1 MVQRIAEKKG
11 GGGSILQEIDIHNQ
25 TGMLPGEGCLRSFP
39 EILREVQEYITRHY
53 ATTLEGDPEENREL
67 IKSYIQKY
75 LENNRLGVA
84 GMEAWEL
91 CELLY
96 GEMTGFSFLSK
107 YLYRDDVEEININQW
122 KDVKITYSNGEILPC
137 KEHFSSPQ
145 HAVDVIRRM
154 LHKSGM
160 VFDSAQ
166 TIVVG
171 HLSNK
176 IRITVMGDGV
186 IDRDKGLSA
195 SIRIVNPKKLTRQQ
209 FVFNGTATTEML
221 DLLVAC
227 YCHGVSMCITGAT
240 SSGKTTLMSWILGQ
254 VPYHKR
260 IVTLEQGCREFDLTA
275 EDGSGNVL
283 NNVVHLV
290 TRPSDDPKQD
300 ISLVKL
306 LETTLTINPDCV
318 AVAEM
323 KGAESMQ
330 AINAANTGHS
340 VITTIHA
347 NSCADTYYRM
357 VTLCK
362 QSYDMDDATLM
373 GLATKAFPIV
383 AFAKKLEDNSRRVM
397 EISEC
402 EYQEDA
408 AHPGESHR
416 RMRTLFRFRVTDNQV
431 VDGRAKIIGHYEKV
445 EPPSEGLLKRLRE
458 NGMCLRAQQEL
469 FGV

>member
-1 MVQRIAEKKG
+1 M
-11 GGGSILQEIDIHNQ
+11 QETIDIHSHA
-25 TGMLPGEGCLRSFP
+25 GMFGGEIRLRPFP
-39 EILREVQEYITRHY
+39 EVLKEVQEHITKNY
-53 ATTLEGDPEENREL
+53 AVILKDDLDGSQVQSNKNAL
-67 IKSYIQKY
+67 LVKAYIQKY
-75 LENNRLGVA
+75 LEDNHLGVED
-84 GMEAWEL
+84 MEQEEL
-91 CELLY
+91 CGLIY
-96 GEMTGFSFLSK
+96 GEMAGFSFLTK
-107 YLYRDDVEEININQW
+107 YLCRDDVEEININQW
-122 KDVKITYSNGEILPC
+122 KDVKVTYSNGEILPC
-137 KEHFSSPQ
+137 KEHFNSPR
-145 HAVDVIRRM
+145 HAIDVIRRM

-160 VFDSAQ
+160 IFDSAQ

-195 SIRIVNPKKLTRQQ
+195 SIRIVNPRKLTKQQ
-209 FVFNGTATTEML
+209 FVDFGTATAEML
-221 DLLVAC
+221 DLLAAC

-254 VPYHKR
+254 VPYNKR

-275 EDGSGNVL
+275 EDGDGNVL

-290 TRPSDDPKQD
+290 TRLSDDPKQN
-300 ISLVKL
+300 ITLVKL

-362 QSYDMDDATLM
+362 QSYDMDDSTLM

-383 AFAKKLEDNSRRVM
+383 AFAKKLEDNSRRLM

-402 EYQEDA
+402 EYLPDSTR
-408 AHPGESHR
+408 PGGSR
-416 RMRTLFRFRVTDNQV
+416 QRMRTLYRFNITDNRIV
-431 VDGRAKIIGHYEKV
+431 EGKARIIGHYEKV

-458 NGMCLRAQQEL
+458 NGMSFKAQQQL
-469 FGV
+469 FGI

>member
-1 MVQRIAEKKG
+1 M
-11 GGGSILQEIDIHNQ
+11 QEIFDIHGH
-25 TGMLPGEGCLRSFP
+25 TGLFGGEIRLRPFP
-39 EILREVQEYITRHY
+39 EVLKEVQEHITKNY
-53 ATTLEGDPEENREL
+53 ASTLKDDPGESREL
-67 IKSYIQKY
+67 VKSYIQKY
-75 LENNRLGVA
+75 LENNHLGV
-84 GMEAWEL
+84 EETEQEEL
-91 CELLY
+91 CELIY
-96 GEMTGFSFLSK
+96 GEMTGFSFLTK

-137 KEHFSSPQ
+137 KEHFNSPQ
-145 HAVDVIRRM
+145 HAIDVIRRM

-160 VFDSAQ
+160 IFDSAQ

-195 SIRIVNPKKLTRQQ
+195 SIRIVNPRKLTKQQ
-209 FVFNGTATTEML
+209 FVDYGTATAEML
-221 DLLVAC
+221 DLLAAC

-254 VPYHKR
+254 VPYNKR
-260 IVTLEQGCREFDLTA
+260 IVTLEQGCREFDLTV
-275 EDGSGNVL
+275 EDGEGNVL

-290 TRPSDDPKQD
+290 TRFSDDPKQN
-300 ISLVKL
+300 ITLVKL

-362 QSYDMDDATLM
+362 QSYDMDDTTLM

-383 AFAKKLEDNSRRVM
+383 AFAKKLEDNSRRLM

-402 EYQEDA
+402 EYL
-408 AHPGESHR
+408 PGSTRSGENR
-416 RMRTLFRFRVTDNQV
+416 QRMRTLYRFNITDNRIV
-431 VDGRAKIIGHYEKV
+431 EGKAKIIGHYEKV

-458 NGMCLRAQQEL
+458 NGMSFKTQQQF
-469 FGV
+469 FGI

>member
-1 MVQRIAEKKG
+1 M
-11 GGGSILQEIDIHNQ
+11 QETFDIHGHA
-25 TGMLPGEGCLRSFP
+25 GMFGGEIRFRPFP
-39 EILREVQEYITRHY
+39 EVLKEVQEHITKNY
-53 ATTLEGDPEENREL
+53 ASTLKENPDESPGQRNGNQL
-67 IKSYIQKY
+67 LVKSYIQKY
-75 LENNRLGVA
+75 LEDNRLGVE
-84 GMEAWEL
+84 GTEQEEL
-91 CELLY
+91 CELVY
-96 GEMTGFSFLSK
+96 GEMTGFSFLTK

-122 KDVKITYSNGEILPC
+122 KDVKVTYSNGEILPC
-137 KEHFSSPQ
+137 KEHFNSPQ
-145 HAVDVIRRM
+145 HAIDVIRRM

-160 VFDSAQ
+160 IFDSAQ

-195 SIRIVNPKKLTRQQ
+195 SIRIVNPRKLTKQQ
-209 FVFNGTATTEML
+209 FVDYGTATAEML
-221 DLLVAC
+221 DLLASC

-254 VPYHKR
+254 VPYNKR
-260 IVTLEQGCREFDLTA
+260 IVTLEQGCREFDLTV
-275 EDGSGNVL
+275 EDEAGNVL

-290 TRPSDDPKQD
+290 TRFSDDPKQN
-300 ISLVKL
+300 ITLVKL

-347 NSCADTYYRM
+347 NSCSDTYYRM

-362 QSYDMDDATLM
+362 QSYDMDDSTLM

-383 AFAKKLEDNSRRVM
+383 AFAKKLEDNSRRLM

-402 EYQEDA
+402 EYLPDSTR
-408 AHPGESHR
+408 PGEGR
-416 RMRTLFRFRVTDNQV
+416 QRMRTLYRFNITDNRI
-431 VDGRAKIIGHYEKV
+431 VDGKAKIIGHYEKV
-445 EPPSEGLLKRLRE
+445 EPPSDGLLKRLRE
-458 NGMCLRAQQEL
+458 NGMSFKSQQQL
-469 FGV
+469 FGI

>member
-1 MVQRIAEKKG
+1 MLG
-11 GGGSILQEIDIHNQ
+11 GEIR
-25 TGMLPGEGCLRSFP
+25 LRPFP
-39 EILREVQEYITRHY
+39 EVLKEVQEHITKNY
-53 ATTLEGDPEENREL
+53 ASTLKDEPDESRDQSNKNQL
-67 IKSYIQKY
+67 LVKSYIQKY
-75 LENNRLGVA
+75 LENNHLGV
-84 GMEAWEL
+84 EDTEQEEL
-91 CELLY
+91 CELIY
-96 GEMTGFSFLSK
+96 GEMTGFSFLTK

-122 KDVKITYSNGEILPC
+122 KDVKVTYSNGEILPC
-137 KEHFSSPQ
+137 KEHFNSPQ

-160 VFDSAQ
+160 IFDSAQ

-195 SIRIVNPKKLTRQQ
+195 SIRIVNPRKLTKQQ
-209 FVFNGTATTEML
+209 FVNYGTATAEML
-221 DLLVAC
+221 DLLAAC

-254 VPYHKR
+254 VPYNKR

-275 EDGSGNVL
+275 EDEAGNVL

-290 TRPSDDPKQD
+290 TRFSDDPKQN
-300 ISLVKL
+300 ITLVKL

-362 QSYDMDDATLM
+362 QSYDMDDSTLM

-383 AFAKKLEDNSRRVM
+383 AFAKKLEDNSRRLM

-402 EYQEDA
+402 EYLPDSTR
-408 AHPGESHR
+408 PGESR
-416 RMRTLFRFRVTDNQV
+416 QRMRTLYRFNITDNRIV
-431 VDGRAKIIGHYEKV
+431 EGKAKIIGHYEKV

-458 NGMCLRAQQEL
+458 NGMSFKTQQQL
-469 FGV
+469 FGI

>member
-1 MVQRIAEKKG
+1 M
-11 GGGSILQEIDIHNQ
+11 QETFDIHGHV
-25 TGMLPGEGCLRSFP
+25 GMFGGEVRLRPFP
-39 EILREVQEYITRHY
+39 EVLKEVQEHITKNY
-53 ATTLEGDPEENREL
+53 ASTLKDGSDDSQGQSDRSALL

-75 LENNRLGVA
+75 LEDNHLGVE
-84 GMEAWEL
+84 GTGQEEL
-91 CELLY
+91 CNLIY
-96 GEMTGFSFLSK
+96 GEMAGFSFLTK

-122 KDVKITYSNGEILPC
+122 KDVKVTYSTGEILPC
-137 KEHFSSPQ
+137 KEHFNSPQ
-145 HAVDVIRRM
+145 HAIDVIRRM

-160 VFDSAQ
+160 IFDSAQ

-195 SIRIVNPKKLTRQQ
+195 SIRIVNPRKLTKQQ
-209 FVFNGTATTEML
+209 FVDYGTATAEML
-221 DLLVAC
+221 DLLAAC

-254 VPYHKR
+254 VPYNKR

-275 EDGSGNVL
+275 EDEAGNVL

-290 TRPSDDPKQD
+290 TRFSDDPKQN
-300 ISLVKL
+300 ITLVKL

-362 QSYDMDDATLM
+362 QSYDMDDSTLM

-383 AFAKKLEDNSRRVM
+383 AFAKKLEDNSRRLM

-402 EYQEDA
+402 EYLPDSTR
-408 AHPGESHR
+408 PGESR
-416 RMRTLFRFRVTDNQV
+416 QRMRTLYRFNITDNRIV
-431 VDGRAKIIGHYEKV
+431 EGKAKIIGHYEKV

-458 NGMCLRAQQEL
+458 NGMPFKTQQQL
-469 FGV
+469 YGI

>member
-1 MVQRIAEKKG
+1 M
-11 GGGSILQEIDIHNQ
+11 QEIFDIHGH
-25 TGMLPGEGCLRSFP
+25 TGLFGGEIRLRPFP
-39 EILREVQEYITRHY
+39 EVLKEVQEHITKNY
-53 ATTLEGDPEENREL
+53 ASTLKDNPDESREL
-67 IKSYIQKY
+67 VKSYIQKY
-75 LENNRLGVA
+75 LENNHLGV
-84 GMEAWEL
+84 EDTEQEEL
-91 CELLY
+91 CELIY
-96 GEMTGFSFLSK
+96 GEMTGFSFLTK

-122 KDVKITYSNGEILPC
+122 KDVKVTYSNGEILPC
-137 KEHFSSPQ
+137 KEHFNSPQ
-145 HAVDVIRRM
+145 HAIDVIRRM

-160 VFDSAQ
+160 IFDSAQ

-195 SIRIVNPKKLTRQQ
+195 SIRIVNPRKLTKQQ
-209 FVFNGTATTEML
+209 FVDYGTATAEML
-221 DLLVAC
+221 DLLAAC

-254 VPYHKR
+254 VPYNKR

-275 EDGSGNVL
+275 EDEAGNVL

-290 TRPSDDPKQD
+290 TRFSDDPKQN
-300 ISLVKL
+300 ITLVKL

-362 QSYDMDDATLM
+362 QSYDMDDSTLM

-383 AFAKKLEDNSRRVM
+383 AFAKKLEDNSRRLM

-402 EYQEDA
+402 EYL
-408 AHPGESHR
+408 PGSTRSGENR
-416 RMRTLFRFRVTDNQV
+416 QRMRTLYRFNITDNRIV
-431 VDGRAKIIGHYEKV
+431 EGKAKIIGHYEKV

-458 NGMCLRAQQEL
+458 NGMSFKTQQQL
-469 FGV
+469 FGI

>member
-1 MVQRIAEKKG
+1 M
-11 GGGSILQEIDIHNQ
+11 QEVFDIHGHA
-25 TGMLPGEGCLRSFP
+25 GMFGGEIRLRPFP
-39 EILREVQEYITRHY
+39 EVLKEVQEHITKNY
-53 ATTLEGDPEENREL
+53 ASTLKDDPDESREL
-67 IKSYIQKY
+67 VKSYIQKY
-75 LENNRLGVA
+75 LENNHLGV
-84 GMEAWEL
+84 EDTEQEEL
-91 CELLY
+91 CELIY
-96 GEMTGFSFLSK
+96 GEMTGFSFLTK

-122 KDVKITYSNGEILPC
+122 KDVKVTYSNGEILPC
-137 KEHFSSPQ
+137 KEHFNSPQ
-145 HAVDVIRRM
+145 HAIDVIRRM

-160 VFDSAQ
+160 IFDSAQ

-195 SIRIVNPKKLTRQQ
+195 SIRIVNPRKLTKQQ
-209 FVFNGTATTEML
+209 FVDYGTATAEML
-221 DLLVAC
+221 DLLAAC

-254 VPYHKR
+254 VPYNKR

-275 EDGSGNVL
+275 EDGEGNVL

-290 TRPSDDPKQD
+290 TRFSDDPKQN
-300 ISLVKL
+300 ITLVKL

-362 QSYDMDDATLM
+362 QSYDMDDSTLM

-383 AFAKKLEDNSRRVM
+383 AFAKKLEDNSRRLM

-402 EYQEDA
+402 EYLPDSTR
-408 AHPGESHR
+408 PGESR
-416 RMRTLFRFRVTDNQV
+416 QRMRTLYRFNITDNRI
-431 VDGRAKIIGHYEKV
+431 VDGKAKIIGHYEKV

-458 NGMCLRAQQEL
+458 NGMSFKTQQQL
-469 FGV
+469 FGI

>member
-1 MVQRIAEKKG
+1 M
-11 GGGSILQEIDIHNQ
+11 QEAFDIHGHA
-25 TGMLPGEGCLRSFP
+25 GMFGGEIRLRPFP
-39 EILREVQEYITRHY
+39 EVLKEVQEHITKNY
-53 ATTLEGDPEENREL
+53 ASTLKDDPDESREL
-67 IKSYIQKY
+67 VKSYIQKY
-75 LENNRLGVA
+75 LENNHLGV
-84 GMEAWEL
+84 EDTEQEEL
-91 CELLY
+91 CDLIY
-96 GEMTGFSFLSK
+96 GEMTGFSFLTK

-122 KDVKITYSNGEILPC
+122 KDVKVTYSNGEILPC
-137 KEHFSSPQ
+137 KEHFNSPQ
-145 HAVDVIRRM
+145 HAIDVIRRM

-160 VFDSAQ
+160 IFDSAQ

-195 SIRIVNPKKLTRQQ
+195 SIRIVNPRKLTKQQ
-209 FVFNGTATTEML
+209 FVDYGTATAEML
-221 DLLVAC
+221 NLLAAC

-254 VPYHKR
+254 VPYNKR

-275 EDGSGNVL
+275 EDREGNVL

-290 TRPSDDPKQD
+290 TRFSDDPKQN
-300 ISLVKL
+300 ITLVKL

-362 QSYDMDDATLM
+362 QSYDMDDSTLM

-383 AFAKKLEDNSRRVM
+383 AFAKKLEDNSRRLM

-402 EYQEDA
+402 EYLPDSTR
-408 AHPGESHR
+408 PGENR
-416 RMRTLFRFRVTDNQV
+416 QRMRILYRFNITDNRIV
-431 VDGRAKIIGHYEKV
+431 EGKAKIIGHYEKV

-458 NGMCLRAQQEL
+458 NGMSFKTQQQL
-469 FGV
+469 FGI

>member
-1 MVQRIAEKKG
+1 M
-11 GGGSILQEIDIHNQ
+11 QEIFDIHGH
-25 TGMLPGEGCLRSFP
+25 TGLFGGEIRLRPFP
-39 EILREVQEYITRHY
+39 EVLKEVQEHITKNY
-53 ATTLEGDPEENREL
+53 ASTLKDDPDESREL
-67 IKSYIQKY
+67 VKSYIQKY
-75 LENNRLGVA
+75 LENNHLGV
-84 GMEAWEL
+84 EETEQEEL
-91 CELLY
+91 CELIY
-96 GEMTGFSFLSK
+96 GEMTGFSFLTK

-137 KEHFSSPQ
+137 KEHFNSPQ
-145 HAVDVIRRM
+145 HAIDVIRRM

-160 VFDSAQ
+160 IFDSAQ

-195 SIRIVNPKKLTRQQ
+195 SIRIVNPRKLTKQQ
-209 FVFNGTATTEML
+209 FVDYGTATAEML
-221 DLLVAC
+221 DLLAAC

-254 VPYHKR
+254 VPYNKR

-275 EDGSGNVL
+275 EDGEGNVL

-290 TRPSDDPKQD
+290 TRFSDDPKQN
-300 ISLVKL
+300 ITLVKL

-362 QSYDMDDATLM
+362 QSYDMDDSTLM

-383 AFAKKLEDNSRRVM
+383 AFAKKLEDNSRRLM

-402 EYQEDA
+402 EYLSDSTRS
-408 AHPGESHR
+408 GENR
-416 RMRTLFRFRVTDNQV
+416 QRMRTLYRFNITDNRIV
-431 VDGRAKIIGHYEKV
+431 EGKAKIIGHYEKV

-458 NGMCLRAQQEL
+458 NGMSFKTQQQL
-469 FGV
+469 FGI

>member
-1 MVQRIAEKKG
+1 MLQS
-11 GGGSILQEIDIHNQ
+11 SINIHNNMELA
-25 TGMLPGEGCLRSFP
+25 GGEVRLKLFP
-39 EILREVQEYITRHY
+39 ELLKEVQEHITKQY
-53 ATTLEGDPEENREL
+53 SSVLKEDPEDSREL
-67 IKSYIQKY
+67 ILTYIHKY
-75 LENNRLGVA
+75 LESHHLGVA
-84 GMEAWEL
+84 DVERDDL

-122 KDVKITYSNGEILPC
+122 KDVKVTYSNGATLPAA
-137 KEHFSSPQ
+137 EQFHSPR
-145 HAVDVIRRM
+145 HAIDVIRRM

-160 VFDSAQ
+160 IFDNAQ

-186 IDRDKGLSA
+186 IDKDKGLSA
-195 SIRIVNPKKLTRQQ
+195 SIRIVNPRQLTMEQ
-209 FVFNGTATTEML
+209 FITFGTATEEML
-221 DLLVAC
+221 QLLSLC
-227 YCHGVSMCITGAT
+227 YCHGVSICLTGAT

-260 IVTLEQGCREFDLTA
+260 IVTIEQGCREFDLTV
-275 EDGSGNVL
+275 EDEQGEVL
-283 NNVVHLV
+283 NNVVHLS
-290 TRPSDDPKQD
+290 TRLSDDSRQN
-300 ISLVKL
+300 ITMVKL
-306 LETTLTINPDCV
+306 LETTLTINPDSI

-323 KGAESMQ
+323 KGEESMQ
-330 AINAANTGHS
+330 AINAANTGHA

-383 AFAKKLEDNSRRVM
+383 AFAKRLEDNSRRLM
-397 EISEC
+397 EIT
-402 EYQEDA
+402 EYEYLPD
-408 AHPGESHR
+408 GSGR
-416 RMRTLFRFRVTDNQV
+416 TRTLYRYHITENRM
-431 VDGRAKIIGHYEKV
+431 VDGKPKIVGHYEKV
-445 EPPSEGLLKRLRE
+445 ENPSEGLLKRLRE
-458 NGMCLRAQQEL
+458 NGLSFARQQEL
-469 FGV
+469 LGEEKEGLML

>member
-1 MVQRIAEKKG
+1 MLG
-11 GGGSILQEIDIHNQ
+11 GEILQR
-25 TGMLPGEGCLRSFP
+25 PFP
-39 EILREVQEYITRHY
+39 EVLKEVQEHITKNY
-53 ATTLEGDPEENREL
+53 ASTLKDDPDESREL
-67 IKSYIQKY
+67 VKSYIQKY
-75 LENNRLGVA
+75 LENNHLGV
-84 GMEAWEL
+84 EDTEQEEL
-91 CELLY
+91 CELIY
-96 GEMTGFSFLSK
+96 GEMTGFSFLTK

-122 KDVKITYSNGEILPC
+122 KDVKVTYSNGEILPC
-137 KEHFSSPQ
+137 KEHFNSPQ
-145 HAVDVIRRM
+145 HAIDVIRRM

-160 VFDSAQ
+160 IFDSAQ

-195 SIRIVNPKKLTRQQ
+195 SIRIVNPRKLTKQQ
-209 FVFNGTATTEML
+209 FVDYGTATAEML
-221 DLLVAC
+221 DLLAAC

-254 VPYHKR
+254 VPYNKR

-275 EDGSGNVL
+275 EDEAGNVL

-290 TRPSDDPKQD
+290 TRFSDDPKQN
-300 ISLVKL
+300 ITLVKL

-362 QSYDMDDATLM
+362 QSYDMDDTTLM

-383 AFAKKLEDNSRRVM
+383 AFAKKLEDNSRRLM

-402 EYQEDA
+402 EYL
-408 AHPGESHR
+408 PGSTRSGENR
-416 RMRTLFRFRVTDNQV
+416 QRMRTLYRFNITDNRIV
-431 VDGRAKIIGHYEKV
+431 EGKAKIIGHYEKV

-458 NGMCLRAQQEL
+458 NGMSFKTQQQF
-469 FGV
+469 FGI

>member
-1 MVQRIAEKKG
+1 M
-11 GGGSILQEIDIHNQ
+11 QEVFDIHGHA
-25 TGMLPGEGCLRSFP
+25 GMFGGEIRLRPFP
-39 EILREVQEYITRHY
+39 EVLKEVQEHITKNY
-53 ATTLEGDPEENREL
+53 ASTLKDDPDESREL
-67 IKSYIQKY
+67 VKSYIQKY
-75 LENNRLGVA
+75 LENNHLGV
-84 GMEAWEL
+84 EETEQEEL
-91 CELLY
+91 CELIY
-96 GEMTGFSFLSK
+96 GEMTGFSFLTK

-137 KEHFSSPQ
+137 KEHFNSPQ
-145 HAVDVIRRM
+145 HAIDVIRRM

-160 VFDSAQ
+160 IFDSAQ

-195 SIRIVNPKKLTRQQ
+195 SIRIVNPRKLTKQQ
-209 FVFNGTATTEML
+209 FVDYGTATAEML
-221 DLLVAC
+221 DLLASC

-254 VPYHKR
+254 VPYNKR
-260 IVTLEQGCREFDLTA
+260 IVTLEQGCREFDLTV
-275 EDGSGNVL
+275 EDGEGNVL

-290 TRPSDDPKQD
+290 TRFSDDPKQN
-300 ISLVKL
+300 ITLVKL

-362 QSYDMDDATLM
+362 QSYDMDDSTLM

-383 AFAKKLEDNSRRVM
+383 AFAKKLEDNSRRLM

-402 EYQEDA
+402 EYL
-408 AHPGESHR
+408 PGSTRSGENR
-416 RMRTLFRFRVTDNQV
+416 QRMRTLYRFNITDNRIV
-431 VDGRAKIIGHYEKV
+431 EGKAKIIGHYEKV

-458 NGMCLRAQQEL
+458 NGMSFKTQQQL
-469 FGV
+469 FGI